1 MRAGTF
7 EVTIKRTCQ
16 KKQSQSIK
24 ALGKQE
30 NMLSEE
36 TLIMVQE
43 RTSRRTT
50 SSDLKFGV
58 ACYVHHLFVMW

>member
-7 EVTIKRTCQ
+7 EVTIKRACQ

-30 NMLSEE
+30 NSYMLSKE
-36 TLIMVQE
+36 TVMVQE
-43 RTSRRTT
+43 MISRKTT
-50 SSDLKFGV
+50 SSDLKFSV
-58 ACYVHHLFVMW
+58 ASYVDHLFVM